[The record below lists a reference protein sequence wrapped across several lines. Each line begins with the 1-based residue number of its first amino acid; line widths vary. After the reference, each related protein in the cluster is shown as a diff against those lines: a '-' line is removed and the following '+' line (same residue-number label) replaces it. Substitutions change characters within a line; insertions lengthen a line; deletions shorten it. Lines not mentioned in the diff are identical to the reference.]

1 MVTVSEMRINDR
13 RLVIEGIE
21 RALKYTEELRDEHG
35 LFSIEYMRQNMYM
48 GLVNRYLCVLEFMDD
63 AEESK
68 RQFLWEVAD
77 KMASFMVTGNF
88 KILKGIV
95 FDGDCLRIDDLPV
108 YEDAKKHG
116 VKFCMVEMA
125 TSVDIQRSYETKT
138 KREFEESS
146 DLGIFL

>member
-21 RALKYTEELRDEHG
+21 RALRYTEELRDEHG

-95 FDGDCLRIDDLPV
+95 INDLPV
-108 YEDAKKHG
+108 YEDVKEHG

-138 KREFEESS
+138 KREFEENS